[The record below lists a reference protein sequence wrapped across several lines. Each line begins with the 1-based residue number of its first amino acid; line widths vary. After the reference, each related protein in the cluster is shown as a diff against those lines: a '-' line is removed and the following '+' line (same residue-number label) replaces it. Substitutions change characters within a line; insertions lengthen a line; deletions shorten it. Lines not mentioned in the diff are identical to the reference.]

1 MTPEKRLDGY
11 YRRKFGWTLEKVDAL
26 AAEQNNV
33 CAICHRPPGKIRLS
47 LDHDHFFDR
56 IKLIIE
62 RLPDW
67 NFAAFLNKTD
77 ASCIAIGATRK
88 DARKNGRRV
97 LRSRSVRGL
106 LCFRC
111 NSGLQKFED
120 SKAPLSPAERFDNAA
135 KYLRQFHEKTN
146 RSIPDGSDAIPSPA
160 NRGGETGSN

>member
-11 YRRKFGWTLEKVDAL
+11 YRRKFGWSLEKVDAL

-56 IKLIIE
+56 VKIRVYRDYDDYYWVADAAPFVEPFGGYKSRKEAKQAIKRML
-62 RLPDW
+62 
-67 NFAAFLNKTD
+67 
-77 ASCIAIGATRK
+77 
-88 DARKNGRRV
+88 RRQ
-97 LRSRSVRGL
+97 SVRGL

-146 RSIPDGSDAIPSPA
+146 RSIPDEFDAVPSSA
-160 NRGGETGSN
+160 NRGGETSSN